1 METAIAP
8 DATSDLGDHEFDLA
22 LTDERRREMNT
33 LEQLRKDSEAM
44 RLGLSSEALI
54 REAIEVNHRQT
65 GSKETLRD
73 YEKDLEHFAAYLE
86 SAWQR
91 NFYTAQNKHVVM
103 FINHLSCKG
112 GESPDPSRKSCSWC
126 RERSYPDGRGR
137 DGWSPSTIKGALS
150 AVRFLYHH
158 FNCEGDL
165 PTGDPSQ
172 GLKGPK
178 ITNQMQW
185 APTEDEVRALLAA
198 KGQPTDKLLV
208 HWLYLAP
215 SRVGP
220 LRVAR
225 WRDIDLEEQTWTLVG
240 KNGKPDQF
248 HLNDTLVRV
257 FKEYREWV
265 IRQAAKNEKIEAAL
279 SNEDTAYVLLTR
291 NGKPFAQQQIAK
303 MIKRRAVRGGVAVMS
318 CTPDRNNCDGQTSKI
333 SPHALRR
340 AWAKHALNDADDP
353 VPIDV
358 VSEVLK
364 HRDIS
369 TTRRHYAQTKP
380 QRAQDALARRKL

>member
-1 METAIAP
+1 MGTAIAP

-22 LTDERRREMNT
+22 LTEEQRREMNT
-33 LEQLRKDSEAM
+33 LEQLRMDSEAM
-44 RLGLSSEALI
+44 RLGLSSGTLI

-86 SAWQR
+86 SVWQR
-91 NFYTAQNKHVVM
+91 NPYTAQRKHITM
-103 FINHLSCKG
+103 FLNHLSCKG

-158 FNCEGDL
+158 FNCEEDL
-165 PTGDPSQ
+165 PNGDPSHTIS
-172 GLKGPK
+172 GPK

-198 KGQPTDKLLV
+198 PGQPTDKLLV
-208 HWLYLAP
+208 YWLYYAP
-215 SRVGP
+215 SRVAP
-220 LRVAR
+220 LREAR
-225 WRDIDLEEQTWTLVG
+225 WADIDLDEKTWTLIG
-240 KNGKPDQF
+240 KGGKPDQF
-248 HLNDTLVRV
+248 ELHDKLVRV
-257 FKEYREWV
+257 FKEYRKWV
-265 IRQAAKNEKIEAAL
+265 LKRAANNPEVEAAL
-279 SNEDTAYVLLTR
+279 ENDDTAYVLLTR
-291 NGKPFAQQQIAK
+291 TGKPFAQQQIAK
-303 MIKRRAVRGGVAVMS
+303 MIKRRAVRGGVAVKA
-318 CTPDRNNCDGQTSKI
+318 CRPDRNNCDGKTSKI
-333 SPHALRR
+333 SPHTLRR
-340 AWAKHALNDADDP
+340 AWARHALNAAAEP

-358 VSEVLK
+358 VSEVLRHK
-364 HRDIS
+364 DIS

-380 QRAQDALARRKL
+380 QRAQDAIRNRKL